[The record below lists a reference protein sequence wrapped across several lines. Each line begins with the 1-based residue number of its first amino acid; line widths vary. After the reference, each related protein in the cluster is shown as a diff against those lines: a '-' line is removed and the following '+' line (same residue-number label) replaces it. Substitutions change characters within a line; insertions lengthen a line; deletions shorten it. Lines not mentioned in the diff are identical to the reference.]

1 MDEME
6 LMMHL
11 HRNNKR
17 QGPGSEDATNLAVTL
32 AKIDREKSYKIAE
45 VVVQANRLSLW
56 QKC

>member
-1 MDEME
+1 ME

-32 AKIDREKSYKIAE
+32 AKIDREKSYKIADIGCGTGE
-45 VVVQANRLSLW
+45 QTISLA
-56 QKC
+56 KC

>member
-32 AKIDREKSYKIAE
+32 AKIDREKSYKIADIGCGDRKS
-45 VVVQANRLSLW
+45 VV
-56 QKC
+56 

>member
-17 QGPGSEDATNLAVTL
+17 QGPGSEDATILQL
-32 AKIDREKSYKIAE
+32 HWLR
-45 VVVQANRLSLW
+45 
-56 QKC
+56 